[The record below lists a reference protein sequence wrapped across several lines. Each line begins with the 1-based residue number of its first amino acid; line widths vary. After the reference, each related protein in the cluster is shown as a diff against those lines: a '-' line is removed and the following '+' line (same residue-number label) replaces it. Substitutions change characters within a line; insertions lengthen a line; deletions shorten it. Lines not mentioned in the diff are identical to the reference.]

1 MVVETAAKIA
11 LYIEIYK
18 SALEQLG
25 SEEAALN
32 FLATPDNELLRSQFT
47 ARLSKILKTIP
58 FATSLSITNAKGL
71 TLASTTG
78 GAANTVDI
86 ADRKYFAEAMRG
98 SFAVSEPIKS
108 RATGNT
114 TIVLAMPLMHQKN
127 TLGIVYTEV
136 DLKTLSQAILT
147 DLKIGSN
154 GYIFMVAPTGV
165 IIGHPNENHFFEDV
179 SGLQYIQDMLA
190 KKNGYFEYEY
200 NNIKNQAEIATVPI
214 TGWLVV
220 ATAEQE
226 DILAPAT
233 DLRNTN
239 ILTAVCTVLIMGLVV
254 FFIVRSIT
262 KALSKCVN
270 MAEAVSQGD
279 LAQSLD
285 LQRKDELGALSQAL
299 TKMVSNLKHMVE
311 QSNQKTLE
319 AETQSQ
325 RAMEAMREAEE
336 AKDQADRARKE
347 GLLDAAHQLTDI
359 TLELTSAS
367 EHLLTQINQVASGA
381 ENQRQRVIENA
392 SAMEEMNVT
401 VIEVARNAEDAATS
415 TQQMH
420 SKAQEGSKI
429 VNNVVHGMNELDSV
443 ASSLKNNMQAL
454 QEKANDIGIVMVT
467 ISDIADQTNLLALNA
482 AIEAARAGDA
492 GRGFAVVADEV
503 RKLAEKTQQATTEVN
518 SAILEIQNASRAS
531 LENVEGAVNAI
542 ASNNEL
548 AEQSGHALQEILSVA
563 EIAADKVRAIAT
575 AAEEESA
582 ASEEIT
588 RGTEDINRLAE
599 QALEG
604 TKIAKDAVNELGAQ
618 VAHLNNLLQQLKN
631 S

>member
-1 MVVETAAKIA
+1 MNIATKLLGTILGVLILSTAISTWFSVNLTEKEITSSINTQEKFMVVETAAKIA

-18 SALEQLG
+18 SALEQLS

-200 NNIKNQAEIATVPI
+200 NNIKNQAEIATVPL

-347 GLLDAAHQLTDI
+347 GLRLKAHVGEWGTAKDVR
-359 TLELTSAS
+359 TAVEELELDEVQHGIAAADDESVIRFLADNKIRLNITPTSNI
-367 EHLLTQINQVASGA
+367 LLGRVADMSVHPIGKLYRSG
-381 ENQRQRVIENA
+381 V
-392 SAMEEMNVT
+392 
-401 VIEVARNAEDAATS
+401 D
-415 TQQMH
+415 
-420 SKAQEGSKI
+420 
-429 VNNVVHGMNELDSV
+429 
-443 ASSLKNNMQAL
+443 
-454 QEKANDIGIVMVT
+454 VT
-467 ISDIADQTNLLALNA
+467 INSDDVLIFDSDVSKEYLRLYESQCLM
-482 AIEAARAGDA
+482 
-492 GRGFAVVADEV
+492 
-503 RKLAEKTQQATTEVN
+503 AEE
-518 SAILEIQNASRAS
+518 
-531 LENVEGAVNAI
+531 LENIRKNGLKPIAV
-542 ASNNEL
+542 
-548 AEQSGHALQEILSVA
+548 
-563 EIAADKVRAIAT
+563 
-575 AAEEESA
+575 
-582 ASEEIT
+582 
-588 RGTEDINRLAE
+588 
-599 QALEG
+599 
-604 TKIAKDAVNELGAQ
+604 
-618 VAHLNNLLQQLKN
+618 
-631 S
+631 